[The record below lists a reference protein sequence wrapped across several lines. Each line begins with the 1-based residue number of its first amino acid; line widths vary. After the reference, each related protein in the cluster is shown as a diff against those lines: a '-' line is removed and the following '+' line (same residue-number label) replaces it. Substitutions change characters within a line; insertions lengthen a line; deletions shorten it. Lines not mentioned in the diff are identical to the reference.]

1 MKKITILSLHL
12 GYGGI
17 EKCVANLA
25 NMLVNFYD
33 VEIVC
38 SYKILEIP
46 AFYIDSRV
54 HIKYLM
60 DEVPNKKEFKMMLKS
75 HKYLSAIKE
84 AFKGSR
90 VLYKRRKTMINYII
104 NSDSDVIISTRDIFD
119 DYLGIYGKK
128 DVLKI
133 GWEHNHYHDNMKYAE
148 NVVRSS
154 SNLDYLV
161 LVSDNLNKFY
171 KEKLKSSKCKTVFI
185 PNVVEY
191 IPDIHDISKLDS
203 KRLVSVG
210 RLSKEKGFLD
220 LLKIFSVVSHDFP
233 DWNLDIVGDGDERE
247 KLEKYIR
254 DNDLTN
260 RVKLH
265 GFRDKDYIYS
275 LLSKSSVYLM
285 TSYTES
291 FGIVLLEAMSSGVPC
306 VVFSSAE
313 GANEIITSGKDGYLI
328 KNRNFS
334 AYIKKCEDLMT
345 DKEKRVKIGMEGRKT
360 VMKYSSEVVSK
371 KWLDLIDRK

>member
-25 NMLVNFYD
+25 NMLAHFYD

-38 SYKILEIP
+38 SYKILEVP
-46 AFYIDSRV
+46 AFYINPSV
-54 HIKYLM
+54 NIKYLM
-60 DEVPNKKEFKMMLKS
+60 KEVPNKKEFKTKLKN
-75 HKYLSAIKE
+75 HKYIGALGEAI
-84 AFKGSR
+84 KGSR
-90 VLYKRRKTMINYII
+90 ILYKRKKTMIRYIM
-104 NSDSDVIISTRDIFD
+104 NCQSDVIISTRDIFD
-119 DYLGIYGKK
+119 DYLGTYAKK

-171 KEKLKSSKCKTVFI
+171 KEKLKKSKCKTVFI

-191 IPDIHDISKLDS
+191 IPDIHDISRLDS
-203 KRLVSVG
+203 KRLISVG
-210 RLSKEKGFLD
+210 RLSPEKGFMD
-220 LLKIFSVVSHDFP
+220 LLKIFSVISHDYP
-233 DWNLDIVGDGDERE
+233 DWHLDIVGDGDERE
-247 KLEKYIR
+247 RLEKYIN
-254 DNDLTN
+254 DNDLSSKV
-260 RVKLH
+260 RLH

-275 LLSKSSVYLM
+275 LLSKSSIYLM

-291 FGIVLLEAMSSGVPC
+291 FGIVLLEAMSAAVPC
-306 VVFSSAE
+306 IAFASAE

-334 AYIKKCEDLMT
+334 AYIKKCEDLMD
-345 DKEKRVKIGMEGRKT
+345 DKEKRMKIGMEGRKT
-360 VMKYSSEVVSK
+360 VMKYSPEVVSK
-371 KWLDLIDRK
+371 KWLDLIGK